1 MVKRFTEEEF
11 LQRVNKLWEQFH
23 DRPEMISVTYE
34 DFKKECFEEFRKQ
47 QQMSDIA
54 LDNYRKKCYNNLIQE
69 TEKLTTKEE
78 RQKLN
83 ERDNQTITQIDELQA
98 KSHP

>member
-1 MVKRFTEEEF
+1 MTKRFTEEEF

-34 DFKKECFEEFRKQ
+34 DFKKECFEEYAKQ
-47 QQMSDIA
+47 QRMDDET
-54 LDNYRKKCYNNLIQE
+54 LDKYRKRIYNNIITE

-83 ERDNQTITQIDELQA
+83 EQDNQTITQIDELQA